1 MGAFLL
7 LFLIILVIVLV
18 VQAIVLAWAIGVGW
32 LLTLFLPFSL
42 FEGALLGII
51 SAGMVAFA
59 LQRILSSEIS
69 PFSDYDDD
77 DDEGELF
84 DVLDSYEVIPE
95 NRFYKDKTGKT
106 WEAWVKHE
114 IANGIYEE
122 MQDSDITFASMGK
135 QQLQELAIR
144 LADIG
149 IAVLKTKAKNR
160 TLRVTVANLR
170 NRMKKINQRPY
181 DDDILELAAEAIN
194 DELEYEETIDVIRG
208 KLWRQPCDMFD

>member
-7 LFLIILVIVLV
+7 LLLIILVAVLV

-32 LLTLFLPFSL
+32 FLTLFLPFSL
-42 FEGALLGII
+42 FEGSLLGLI

-69 PFSDYDDD
+69 PFSDYADDD
-77 DDEGELF
+77 DDDLF
-84 DVLDSYEVIPE
+84 DILDDHEVIPE
-95 NRFYKDKTGKT
+95 NRFYKDKASKT

-122 MQDSDITFASMGK
+122 MQDSDVSFASMGK

-149 IAVLKTKAKNR
+149 VAVLKTKAKNR

-170 NRMKKINQRPY
+170 SRMKKINQRPY
-181 DDDILELAAEAIN
+181 DHDILELAAEAIN

-208 KLWRQPCDMFD
+208 KLWKDSCDMFD

>member
-7 LFLIILVIVLV
+7 LFLIILVIALV
-18 VQAIVLAWAIGVGW
+18 MQAVVLAWGIGVGW
-32 LLTLFLPFSL
+32 LLTLFLPLSL
-42 FEGALLGII
+42 FEGALLGLI

-77 DDEGELF
+77 DDELF
-84 DVLDSYEVIPE
+84 DILDGYEVIPE
-95 NRFYKDKTGKT
+95 SRFYKDKGGKT

-122 MQDSDITFASMGK
+122 MQGSDVSFGSMGK

-149 IAVLKTKAKNR
+149 VAVLKTKAKNR
-160 TLRVTVANLR
+160 TLRVTISNLR
-170 NRMKKINQRPY
+170 SQMKKINQRPY
-181 DDDILELAAEAIN
+181 DNDILELAVEAIN
-194 DELEYEETIDVIRG
+194 DELEYEETIDVVRG
-208 KLWRQPCDMFD
+208 KMWKQSCDMFD

>member
-1 MGAFLL
+1 MSAFLL
-7 LFLIILVIVLV
+7 LFLIILAAVLV
-18 VQAIVLAWAIGVGW
+18 IQAIALGWAIGIGW

-42 FEGALLGII
+42 FEGTLLGLI
-51 SAGMVAFA
+51 SVGMVAFA
-59 LQRILSSEIS
+59 LQRIFSSEIS

-77 DDEGELF
+77 EDDLV
-84 DVLDSYEVIPE
+84 DVLDGYEVIPE
-95 NRFYKDKTGKT
+95 NRFYKDKGGKT

-194 DELEYEETIDVIRG
+194 DELEYEETIDVVRG
-208 KLWRQPCDMFD
+208 KLWQQPCDMFD

>member
-7 LFLIILVIVLV
+7 LLLIVLMAVLVAQV
-18 VQAIVLAWAIGVGW
+18 VALAWALGIGW

-42 FEGALLGII
+42 FEGTLLGLI
-51 SAGMVAFA
+51 SVGMVAFA

-69 PFSDYDDD
+69 PFSDYE
-77 DDEGELF
+77 DEDGELF
-84 DVLDSYEVIPE
+84 DILNGYEVIPE
-95 NRFYKDKTGKT
+95 NRFYKDKASRT

-122 MQDSDITFASMGK
+122 MQDSDVSFASMGK

-170 NRMKKINQRPY
+170 SRMKKINQRPY
-181 DDDILELAAEAIN
+181 DNDILELAVEAIN
-194 DELEYEETIDVIRG
+194 DELEYEETIDVVRG
-208 KLWRQPCDMFD
+208 KLWNQPCDMFD